1 MAQRG
6 RPRKAV
12 ATDVKPEGFRG
23 PTEVLEQ
30 VTEQPQQEVE
40 QVRPKRA
47 ISQRRKRVP
56 VNGYRN
62 ILSVEG
68 LDPLY
73 HYAWINDNLVDRFLL
88 AEYEFV
94 DHDVVVGDRKINAAS
109 QIGSK
114 ISLPGGNG
122 RTIFLMRQLKE
133 YYDEDMASYHA
144 EIDETEM
151 AMLGMLTKDA
161 GRYGQV
167 SMEVTR
173 SKNGK
178 QVF

>member
-1 MAQRG
+1 MPRG

-12 ATDVKPEGFRG
+12 TAEVVREDFRG
-23 PTEVLEQ
+23 PDAPV
-30 VTEQPQQEVE
+30 VEQPQQEVE
-40 QVRPKRA
+40 QVRPTRA
-47 ISQRRKRVP
+47 IATRGRKRVP

-73 HYAWINDNLVDRFLL
+73 HYAWINDYLVDRFQM

-94 DHDVVVGDRKINAAS
+94 EHDVVVGDRKINAAS

-114 ISLPGGNG
+114 ISIPGGNG
-122 RTIFLMRQLKE
+122 RTIYLMRQLKE

-144 EIDETEM
+144 EIDESEQ

-167 SMEVTR
+167 SLEVTR